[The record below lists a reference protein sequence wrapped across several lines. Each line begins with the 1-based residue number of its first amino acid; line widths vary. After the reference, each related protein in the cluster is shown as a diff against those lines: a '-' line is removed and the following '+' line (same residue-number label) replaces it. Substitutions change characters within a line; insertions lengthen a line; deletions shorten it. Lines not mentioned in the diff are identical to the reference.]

1 MPETFSGHP
10 LVYLAGGVAPRI
22 AWQTTQILVFFRWA
36 EFCPMEKPMGMLHI
50 GLVLRRSR
58 VRVGAQCNPFAEEKK
73 RRSLLPRRTFSAVSP
88 TRLAGGL
95 SQRILVDHPPKD
107 HYRPG

>member
-1 MPETFSGHP
+1 
-10 LVYLAGGVAPRI
+10 
-22 AWQTTQILVFFRWA
+22 
-36 EFCPMEKPMGMLHI
+36 MGMLHI

-88 TRLAGGL
+88 TRVAGGL
-95 SQRILVDHPPKD
+95 SQGILVGQPPPAPR
-107 HYRPG
+107 YLAMWPPYFFSGAAGISGERFMLPPGAEWLARCE